1 VVVEA
6 VPKQEVIQQIVVD
19 QEDLAV
25 AAEAVEKDP
34 VGPEMQKV
42 LVHPK
47 EIVVEKEI
55 QDQVLVT
62 LVVGV
67 VPHNQVKMDPLVN

>member
-1 VVVEA
+1 
-6 VPKQEVIQQIVVD
+6 
-19 QEDLAV
+19 
-25 AAEAVEKDP
+25 
-34 VGPEMQKV
+34 
-42 LVHPK
+42 
-47 EIVVEKEI
+47 VVEKEI

>member
-6 VPKQEVIQQIVVD
+6 VLKQAPIQQIVVD

-34 VGPEMQKV
+34 VGQEMQEV

-47 EIVVEKEI
+47 EIMVEKEI
-55 QDQVLVT
+55 QDQVLVM

-67 VPHNQVKMDPLVN
+67 VPHNQVKMDLVVN